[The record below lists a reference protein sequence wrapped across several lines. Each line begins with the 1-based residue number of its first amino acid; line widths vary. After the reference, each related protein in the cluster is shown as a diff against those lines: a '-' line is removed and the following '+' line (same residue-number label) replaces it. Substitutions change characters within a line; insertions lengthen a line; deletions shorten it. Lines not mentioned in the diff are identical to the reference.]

1 MIICLVGFRQIIEE
15 ILFYTEYNSNNNNQ
29 IDFRNQS
36 SWFNFK
42 CMIQNSCLPSNLL
55 LIDRCIII
63 NVLPVTLVLYIND
76 YNEIKI
82 ISL

>member
-15 ILFYTEYNSNNNNQ
+15 ILFYTEYN
-29 IDFRNQS
+29 ITTIIKLIFEIKALGL
-36 SWFNFK
+36 NFK
-42 CMIQNSCLPSNLL
+42 YMIQNSCLPSDLL

-63 NVLPVTLVLYIND
+63 NVLPVTLVLYNND
-76 YNEIKI
+76 NNEIKI